1 MSAKA
6 LRVVLSKLKTAYR
19 YLALFNLFL
28 DYLAKDVRAAA
39 RKNKDHKKHID
50 KTWGHELPW
59 SVLRR

>member
-50 KTWGHELPW
+50 KT
-59 SVLRR
+59 